1 MGREDHFKQITLAC
15 ARSVLAT
22 LGLPSLT
29 ACVLSLSTLLR
40 LQVAVQGYCPK
51 QALLFVHFQ
60 RLSFSDSGSQVLC
73 KGTDSVGPAFF
84 ALLRFEQLRQPG
96 AW

>member
-1 MGREDHFKQITLAC
+1 MYRPHWVC
-15 ARSVLAT
+15 
-22 LGLPSLT
+22 PSSWWH
-29 ACVLSLSTLLR
+29 VLSRSILLR

-60 RLSFSDSGSQVLC
+60 HLSYSDSGSQVLC